1 MRRYELVMVASPVLT
16 EEEADRQVTGFES
29 LITEM
34 GGTVH
39 KVDRWG
45 RRKLAFP
52 INKHP
57 EGNYSLVMYE
67 AEANVEKELTR
78 RLKLTDTVLRFLSVR
93 ADHEKVPTAEEK
105 VALEEARRDHLKR
118 AAERAAAEAA
128 GLPVPAEDVVEDE
141 IDAWDAVD
149 DDDAEGPVRRSRITE
164 DLE

>member
-16 EEEADRQVTGFES
+16 EEEADRQVTGFEA
-29 LITEM
+29 LITDM

-128 GLPVPAEDVVEDE
+128 GLPVPAEEVIEDE

-149 DDDAEGPVRRSRITE
+149 DDDAEGPIRRSRITE

>member
-57 EGNYSLVMYE
+57 EGNYSLLMYE

-128 GLPVPAEDVVEDE
+128 GLPVPGVETEADDGDDWEAVEDDDADLPGRRGRVVED
-141 IDAWDAVD
+141 
-149 DDDAEGPVRRSRITE
+149 
-164 DLE
+164 LE

>member
-16 EEEADRQVTGFES
+16 EEEADRQVTGFEA
-29 LITEM
+29 LITDM

-128 GLPVPAEDVVEDE
+128 GLPVPAEDVIEEE
-141 IDAWDAVD
+141 IDAWDAGD
-149 DDDAEGPVRRSRITE
+149 DDDAEGPIRRSRITE